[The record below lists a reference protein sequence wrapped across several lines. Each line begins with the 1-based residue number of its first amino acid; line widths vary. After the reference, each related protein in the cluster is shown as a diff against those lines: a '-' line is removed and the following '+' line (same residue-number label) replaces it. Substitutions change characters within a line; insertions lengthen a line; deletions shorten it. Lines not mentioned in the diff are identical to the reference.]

1 VILTDAERKVLAEL
15 EAAATRRFRPQ
26 DLWTRFRAR
35 PCTLLIVSVVAVTL
49 SLCMTTLTYTTSLAL
64 GVVGSVLVLVSL
76 AALFDSSTAFA
87 EARAR
92 RRAWAEEQLRRGTA
106 KGGMS

>member
-1 VILTDAERKVLAEL
+1 
-15 EAAATRRFRPQ
+15 
-26 DLWTRFRAR
+26 
-35 PCTLLIVSVVAVTL
+35 
-49 SLCMTTLTYTTSLAL
+49 
-64 GVVGSVLVLVSL
+64 VGSVLVLVSL